1 MKNEPDEQHNTR
13 MGESMEITEADKKGK
28 GSGTKDACYHKVKS
42 RYSVWPSAYA
52 SGALVKCRKVGA
64 ANWGNKSES
73 VEVTEAM
80 TGYEKARKAAARRA
94 AERNRL
100 RKAGKM
106 GGNMERETYTD
117 ESGTR
122 MHYKGYK
129 AEEVEVDE
137 AMAMKPSNMKKKAKL
152 GAALDRLQA
161 LKVAKKKKE
170 MGEEIENE
178 GMQYGIFK
186 GDGKPKGAMAA
197 FGKKDKAKKDK
208 KIKMEA
214 LSNWKEDYVWEADEE
229 QMEKEVKEKKVKN
242 KIIINPKLGEA
253 VEELGG
259 KVLEIKEM
267 EDTSMMNADPQIKSK
282 QNRQKL
288 LKKQVLLRKLQAVRQ
303 GAGEDITASYQP
315 EGEEINEIGVRA
327 AIVQAANV
335 AKSAAKKVTQSNLQ
349 KKAMVTSPAIKSSDT
364 VNEEQLDEYGN
375 PRVGLRLRA
384 ARAIDSVNPRPK
396 VGSKRTAISN
406 KLKMSAIKAETKRRE
421 QKENPYSAGKKVRMA
436 LGMSNEDY
444 IPEEGYDHYKDRIAM
459 AGGDPSSPDKKDAT
473 TMPRKSEPMKG
484 MTAAQKAAKGKSAL
498 DIVKADIRKKY
509 GKGAIMGES
518 ENQMLTKL
526 RQKFMKFTRLN
537 KNFKIPL
544 PGGGSIDS
552 AARKANK
559 YDAATGGE
567 FSKFVGSQ

>member
-1 MKNEPDEQHNTR
+1 MPQGISPNPLNKISEVYLSQISEHHKKDADGNTIPHEDELDEAKYEAGASTYGKASIRNKRRFGTKGENPDPLTGKKITKDATRGELIAKRREEHKAKRGMKNE
-13 MGESMEITEADKKGK
+13 EI
-28 GSGTKDACYHKVKS
+28 
-42 RYSVWPSAYA
+42 
-52 SGALVKCRKVGA
+52 
-64 ANWGNKSES
+64 
-73 VEVTEAM
+73 
-80 TGYEKARKAAARRA
+80 
-94 AERNRL
+94 
-100 RKAGKM
+100 
-106 GGNMERETYTD
+106 
-117 ESGTR
+117 
-122 MHYKGYK
+122 
-129 AEEVEVDE
+129 EVDE

-229 QMEKEVKEKKVKN
+229 QMEKEVKEKKIKN

-444 IPEEGYDHYKDRIAM
+444 IPEEGYDIARDM
-459 AGGDPSSPDKKDAT
+459 GKIPPTKDKKDAT
-473 TMPRKSEPMKG
+473 TMPRSYQP
-484 MTAAQKAAKGKSAL
+484 QKPTGGKSAL

-509 GKGAIMGES
+509 GKDAIM
-518 ENQMLTKL
+518 
-526 RQKFMKFTRLN
+526 
-537 KNFKIPL
+537 
-544 PGGGSIDS
+544 D
-552 AARKANK
+552 
-559 YDAATGGE
+559 
-567 FSKFVGSQ
+567 VGKK